1 MDGSTKK
8 FYYLSALITFSIFL
22 AGCSSEKSK
31 EDVFPQASSECEDL
45 ARQNSYIAQW
55 ENGEITYVNSASRE
69 ALEKDFVIPNLQ
81 ALKKVEH
88 DFTLERQTVKSHSIV
103 ESDYGFIDNWGVQV
117 IEAPAAWQQGQR
129 GSGIVVGVIDSGVD
143 TTHPALANNIYK
155 NPGETG
161 IDGSGNN
168 KASNGIDDDGNGFVD
183 DYSGWDFV
191 MESADVTDDDS
202 HGTHVSG
209 TIAASHNDTVHKTGY
224 VQGIA
229 PAAKI
234 MPLDFITGTSGYVS
248 DAIEAIQY
256 ASMMSVNIINASWG
270 GPACSSILEETIGG
284 LAQRNVLF
292 VAASGNDGVNIDQY
306 KRYPAAYAFAH
317 QITVGMIGTTL
328 MMANRSNY
336 GDKGVYIFAPGTDIY
351 STIPG
356 NGVAAYSGTSM
367 ATPAVVGA
375 AALIWGSQP
384 GLTATQVKSV
394 LGSSTDFSSSYR
406 NQTRGRV
413 NVRKALSLL

>member
-1 MDGSTKK
+1 MDGSTNK
-8 FYYLSALITFSIFL
+8 FSNISALITLSIFL

-31 EDVFPQASSECEDL
+31 EDVFPQASSECQDL
-45 ARQNSYIAQW
+45 AVQDRYIAQW
-55 ENGEITYVNSASRE
+55 ENGDITYVSSSSRE
-69 ALEKDFVIPNLQ
+69 KLEAEFVEPNLQ

-88 DFTLERQTVKSHSIV
+88 DFKLERQTVKSGSIV
-103 ESDYGFIDNWGVQV
+103 ESEFGLIDNWGVQV
-117 IEAPAAWQQGQR
+117 TEAPNAWQQGQR
-129 GSGIVVGVIDSGVD
+129 GAGIVVGVIDSGVD
-143 TTHPALANNIYK
+143 TTHSSLANNIYR

-161 IDGSGNN
+161 LDTRGFN
-168 KASNGIDDDGNGFVD
+168 KSSNGVDDDNNGFID

-191 MESADVTDDDS
+191 MESADVYDDDS

-209 TIAASHNDTVHKTGY
+209 TIAASHNDTIHKTGY

-229 PAAKI
+229 PSAKI

-270 GPACSSILEETIGG
+270 GPACSTILEETIGG
-284 LAQRNVLF
+284 LGQRNILF
-292 VAASGNDGVNIDQY
+292 VAASGNDGVNIDQS
-306 KRYPAAYAFAH
+306 KRYPAAYDFAH

-351 STIPG
+351 STVPG

-375 AALIWGSQP
+375 AALIWGAQP
-384 GLTATQVKSV
+384 SLTATEVKSI

-406 NQTRGRV
+406 NKTRGRV
-413 NVRKALSLL
+413 NIRKALSLL